1 MFFAFAVGSEVEG
14 GVALADGGIG
24 EDIPVVGG
32 DEVGGEE
39 IDGARSVAAV
49 LGAANAEAVS
59 AFGMAAHGAF
69 DLHAEDGT
77 GVFDADVVAG
87 EAAVG
92 AGDFESLAGGES
104 HEVKFGPGSA
114 LARVLDATA

>member
-1 MFFAFAVGSEVEG
+1 MFFAFAVGSEVER
-14 GVALADGGIG
+14 GVALADGGVG
-24 EDIPVVGG
+24 ENIPVVGG

-49 LGAANAEAVS
+49 LWAADAETVS
-59 AFGMAAHGAF
+59 TFGMAAHGAF

-77 GVFDADVVAG
+77 GVFDPDVGAG
-87 EAAVG
+87 ESAVG
-92 AGDFESLAGGES
+92 AGDFESLASGEG

-114 LARVLDATA
+114 L